1 MTINFENLNSIVT
14 DLDKYKKSK
23 LMIVT
28 KNQSMQDIQTLI
40 SNNFNL
46 FGENRVQEAKLKYE
60 NLSERKS
67 LNLHMIGP
75 LQTNKVK
82 LALKTFD
89 TIQTIDRISLVDE
102 VSKILL
108 KSISRTKEYYI
119 QVNIGSENQKSGIP
133 IKDLLNLYHYSLEKK
148 LNIVGLMCIPPN
160 IEDPS
165 KYFQK
170 LINIRDEVD
179 KNLKLSM
186 GMSND
191 YKHALKL
198 NSNIIRVGSLIFT

>member
-1 MTINFENLNSIVT
+1 
-14 DLDKYKKSK
+14 
-23 LMIVT
+23 MIVT

-102 VSKILL
+102 VSKILS

-198 NSNIIRVGSLIFT
+198 NSNIIRIGSLIFT